1 MPTEQI
7 SLKKELFI
15 VVLALASVGL
25 LIFEFAAD
33 LSPEDLR
40 FIATVDIFIAIIFL
54 IEWIARFLKADDKR
68 LFVRKWWWELLAAI
82 PITNEMAQA
91 LRGLR
96 LLRLF
101 RLLRLLRLVRLGV
114 RLKVLTR
121 VSERFLGESHVISI
135 ATTVSLIVLGA
146 TLGFHAFE
154 FGYNPNIASLWDS
167 FWWSLVTVATV
178 GYGDIYP
185 VTTGGRL
192 IAIALMLVGIGALG
206 VFTATIAGYVV
217 RSRDEGE
224 QS

>member
-1 MPTEQI
+1 MTNEQI
-7 SLKKELFI
+7 SVRKELFI
-15 VVLALASVGL
+15 IVLALASVGL
-25 LIFEFAAD
+25 LIFELAAD

-40 FIATVDIFIAIIFL
+40 FIQSVDLLIAVIFL
-54 IEWIARFLKADDKR
+54 IEWIARFIKTDDRK

-82 PITNEMAQA
+82 PITNGMAQA

-96 LLRLF
+96 LLRLI

-114 RLKVLTR
+114 RLKIFTR
-121 VSERFLGESHVISI
+121 VSERFLGESQVISI

-154 FGYNPNIASLWDS
+154 FGHNPNVASLWDS
-167 FWWSLVTVATV
+167 FWWSIVTVATV

-192 IAIALMLVGIGALG
+192 IAVALMLVGIGALG

-217 RSRDEGE
+217 RTHGEGE
-224 QS
+224 SE